1 MKHLKLF
8 EFFGPFGDADSR
20 KKCVYLGFSQYA
32 NGYCA
37 GVVTQ
42 EQGEMLVELFG
53 GECEPLANNVYA
65 YINLEQTQ
73 MSAEDSRFN
82 IEGLSF
88 VSADGEDNY
97 FDDEEPDYN
106 KLVIELPKEG
116 IMVTYPDQNGWNGR
130 VMSVEEFIEQEQED

>member
-8 EFFGPFGDADSR
+8 EFFGPFGDADPN
-20 KKCVYLGFSQYA
+20 KKCVYLGFSHYT

-42 EQGEMLVELFG
+42 AQGEVLEELFG
-53 GECEPLANNVYA
+53 GECEPLANKVYA

-88 VSADGEDNY
+88 VGADGEDNY
-97 FDDEEPDYN
+97 FDDEEPEDR
-106 KLVIELPKEG
+106 K
-116 IMVTYPDQNGWNGR
+116 
-130 VMSVEEFIEQEQED
+130 SVV